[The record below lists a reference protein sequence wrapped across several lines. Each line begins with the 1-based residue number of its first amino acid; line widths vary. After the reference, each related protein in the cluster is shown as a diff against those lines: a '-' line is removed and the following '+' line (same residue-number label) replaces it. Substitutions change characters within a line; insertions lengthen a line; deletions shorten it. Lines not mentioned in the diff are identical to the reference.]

1 MIPRRSSIS
10 KNRIS
15 CKIVTPK
22 AIDMLLISLYRTAT
36 LCICETYGHDLNL
49 WVFVLPRGYWRK
61 DKCLVY
67 FTGRSVKDLTL
78 IYFTTEYYRLGS
90 FFLFLPFERI
100 RLQGIV
106 SMSRIFSLVYINNV
120 VISHYVL
127 LQWVAIMGQASLTG
141 RISSAQIYIYILLY
155 K

>member
-49 WVFVLPRGYWRK
+49 WVFV
-61 DKCLVY
+61 
-67 FTGRSVKDLTL
+67 RS
-78 IYFTTEYYRLGS
+78 RA
-90 FFLFLPFERI
+90 
-100 RLQGIV
+100 
-106 SMSRIFSLVYINNV
+106 
-120 VISHYVL
+120 
-127 LQWVAIMGQASLTG
+127 AIEG
-141 RISSAQIYIYILLY
+141 RINALSTSLAEA
-155 K
+155 